1 METLAPL
8 AHGFA
13 VAITPYN
20 LLWSALG
27 VTVGTAI
34 GVLPGIGPALTVA
47 LLLPVTYGLEPTSAF
62 IMFAGIYYGAMY
74 GGSTTAIL
82 LNTPGE
88 SGSIVTA
95 IDGHEMARQGRGAQ
109 ALATAAIGSFVAGT
123 IATVALTFVAPLM
136 VKMALLF
143 GPAEYFALMV
153 LALTTVTAVL
163 GASLSRG
170 LASLF
175 FGLALGLVGIDLQ
188 TGQARLTFGI
198 PELLDG
204 IDTVVVAVGL
214 FAIGETLYNAAR
226 YRFEK
231 EEIYALKGSKWMSR
245 EDWKRSWK
253 PWLRGTVLGFPI
265 GALPAGGSEIPTFLS
280 YLDRKAPDQAS
291 GGVRPWR
298 DRGRRRPGSRQQ
310 RVRRRHAGSAALA
323 GPADFGDRRDHAGR
337 VPAIRPAARSAAVRQ
352 QPGTGLGHDRQPLYR
367 QCPAAAAQPAAG
379 RSLGEAAGHP
389 AGPGSMRGIL
399 VFATLGAYTL
409 NNNVV
414 DLVILWIIGLLGF
427 GMRVLDVPVA
437 PCVVG
442 LILGP
447 LAEQQFR
454 RALAISQGDPT
465 VFFTHPL
472 SLGLL
477 VTAAAARA
485 GAGGAQGPAQSSA
498 ARRARTDLNT
508 DINRRRCIIVGA
520 PPSRI
525 KG

>member
-1 METLAPL
+1 METLAAL
-8 AHGFA
+8 GHGFA
-13 VAITPYN
+13 VALTPLN
-20 LLWSALG
+20 LFWSALG

-47 LLLPVTYGLEPTSAF
+47 LLLPITANLDPTAAF
-62 IMFAGIYYGAMY
+62 IMFGGIYYGAMY

-123 IATVALTFVAPLM
+123 IATVALTFVAPLL
-136 VKMALLF
+136 VRLALLF

-163 GASLSRG
+163 GDSLVRG

-175 FGLALGLVGIDLQ
+175 LGLALGLVGIDLQ
-188 TGQARLTFGI
+188 NGQARFTLGI

-204 IDTVVVAVGL
+204 IDVVVVAVGL

-231 EEIYALKGSKWMSR
+231 EEIYALKGSKWLSR
-245 EDWKRSWK
+245 KDWSRSWK
-253 PWLRGTVLGFPI
+253 PWIRGTFLGFPI

-280 YLDRKAPDQAS
+280 YLLEKRLTKHPEEFGHGAIEAVAGPEAANNASAAGTLAPLLSLGLPTSATAAIMLAAFQQYGLQPGPLLFDSNPELVWGMMAS
-291 GGVRPWR
+291 LYIANVLLLVLNLPLAGVWVKLLKIPRPW
-298 DRGRRRPGSRQQ
+298 
-310 RVRRRHAGSAALA
+310 
-323 GPADFGDRRDHAGR
+323 
-337 VPAIRPAARSAAVRQ
+337 
-352 QPGTGLGHDRQPLYR
+352 LY
-367 QCPAAAAQPAAG
+367 G
-379 RSLGEAAGHP
+379 
-389 AGPGSMRGIL
+389 GIL

-414 DLVILWIIGLLGF
+414 DLVILWIIGLIGF

-437 PCVVG
+437 PAVVG

-454 RALAISQGDPT
+454 RALAISEGDPT
-465 VFFTHPL
+465 VFFTHPI

-477 VTAAAARA
+477 VIAALLLLV
-485 GAGGAQGPAQSSA
+485 P
-498 ARRARTDLNT
+498 LFL
-508 DINRRRCIIVGA
+508 RRRRRKHEDLPA
-520 PPSRI
+520 ETPAEAA
-525 KG
+525 

>member
-1 METLAPL
+1 METLASL
-8 AHGFA
+8 GHGFA
-13 VAITPYN
+13 VALTPYN

-47 LLLPVTYGLEPTSAF
+47 LLLPVTYSLEPTSAF

-74 GGSTTAIL
+74 GGSTTSIL

-95 IDGHEMARQGRGAQ
+95 IDGHEMARKGRGAQ

-163 GASLSRG
+163 GDSLTRG
-170 LASLF
+170 LSSLF
-175 FGLALGLVGIDLQ
+175 IGLALGLIGIDLQ
-188 TGQARLTFGI
+188 TGQARFTLGI
-198 PELLDG
+198 PEMLDG

-214 FAIGETLYNAAR
+214 FAIGETLYVASR
-226 YRFEK
+226 YRYET
-231 EEIYALKGSKWMSR
+231 EEFYALKGSMWMSK
-245 EDWKRSWK
+245 EDWRRSWK
-253 PWLRGTVLGFPI
+253 PWLRGTLLGFPI

-280 YLDRKAPDQAS
+280 YLIEKRLSKKPEEFGKGAIEA
-291 GGVRPWR
+291 V
-298 DRGRRRPGSRQQ
+298 
-310 RVRRRHAGSAALA
+310 A
-323 GPADFGDRRDHAGR
+323 GPE
-337 VPAIRPAARSAAVRQ
+337 AANN
-352 QPGTGLGHDRQPLYR
+352 
-367 QCPAAAAQPAAG
+367 AAAAGVLAPLL
-379 RSLGEAAGHP
+379 SLGLPTSATAAIMLAAFQQYGLQP
-389 AGPGSMRGIL
+389 GPLLFDSNPELVWGMIASLYIGNVLLLVLNLPMAGVWVKLLAIPRPWLYAGIL
-399 VFATLGAYTL
+399 VFASMGVYTL
-409 NNNVV
+409 NNNIV
-414 DLVILWIIGLLGF
+414 DLVILWVIGILGF

-454 RALAISQGDPT
+454 RALAISQGDAS
-465 VFFTHPL
+465 VFFTHPI
-472 SLGLL
+472 SLALL
-477 VTAAAARA
+477 IIAVMLVIAPIVMRRRQRNAAA
-485 GAGGAQGPAQSSA
+485 
-498 ARRARTDLNT
+498 D
-508 DINRRRCIIVGA
+508 
-520 PPSRI
+520 PSV
-525 KG
+525 

>member
-1 METLAPL
+1 METLAAL
-8 AHGFA
+8 GHGFA
-13 VAITPYN
+13 VALTPYN
-20 LLWSALG
+20 LLWAAVG
-27 VTVGTAI
+27 VTVGTAV

-47 LLLPVTYGLEPTSAF
+47 LLLPVTYNLDPTAAF

-95 IDGHEMARQGRGAQ
+95 LDGHAMARAGRGSQ

-123 IATVALTFVAPLM
+123 IATAALTFVAPLL
-136 VKMALLF
+136 VKLALLF

-163 GASLSRG
+163 GNSLVRG

-175 FGLALGLVGIDLQ
+175 LGLALGLVGIDLQ
-188 TGQARLTFGI
+188 TGQARFTLGR

-204 IDTVVVAVGL
+204 IDVVVVAVGL

-226 YRFEK
+226 HRFET
-231 EEIYALKGSKWMSR
+231 EEIYALKGPVWMNR
-245 EDWKRSWK
+245 EDWSRSWK
-253 PWLRGTVLGFPI
+253 PWLRGTALGFPL

-280 YLDRKAPDQAS
+280 YLTEKRLTKHPEQFGKGAIEA
-291 GGVRPWR
+291 V
-298 DRGRRRPGSRQQ
+298 
-310 RVRRRHAGSAALA
+310 A
-323 GPADFGDRRDHAGR
+323 GPE
-337 VPAIRPAARSAAVRQ
+337 AANN
-352 QPGTGLGHDRQPLYR
+352 
-367 QCPAAAAQPAAG
+367 AAAAGVLAPLL
-379 RSLGEAAGHP
+379 SLGLPTSATAAIMLAAFQQYGLQP
-389 AGPGSMRGIL
+389 GPLLFDSNPELVWGMIASLYIGNVLLLVLNLPMAPVWVKLLKIPRPWLYGGIL
-399 VFATLGAYTL
+399 LFATLGTYTL
-409 NNNVV
+409 NNNVA
-414 DLVILWIIGLLGF
+414 DLVILWIIGLVGF

-454 RALAISQGDPT
+454 RALAISQGDPS

-472 SLGLL
+472 ALTLLIVAALL
-477 VTAAAARA
+477 VIVPVVLRRR
-485 GAGGAQGPAQSSA
+485 G
-498 ARRARTDLNT
+498 RRAEAE
-508 DINRRRCIIVGA
+508 GSA
-520 PPSRI
+520 F
-525 KG
+525 